1 MTEYFGVNV
10 EDIFDSMTD
19 RFRPEGAKDVTASF
33 GYDIKEIG
41 MWKLDVANGEMNLS
55 TKDDLS
61 GCDVVMHTDG
71 KTFVGITIGKMD
83 GMEMITA
90 GKIKIDGDM
99 MKFGVTA
106 QLFTK
111 FTVPGEEVEPEQE
124 LPRLNRTISV
134 KQKFATGPVM
144 GKFLKGLQEKKI
156 LAIKCPECGRLQ
168 SPPREVC
175 AICRVRNDE
184 WVEVGPGG
192 EMRMMEYC
200 FYASPDPLTGE
211 SRETPYGAI
220 GILLDGCKDEEVFWH
235 LLNPEQLDKVKMGIV
250 LGSEV
255 RKGSRLKPVWAE
267 NRTGSVGDIKY
278 FEIDE

>member
-1 MTEYFGVNV
+1 MPLTLEEF
-10 EDIFDSMTD
+10 E
-19 RFRPEGAKDVTASF
+19 KK
-33 GYDIKEIG
+33 YDIVYKPQDIE
-41 MWKLDVANGEMNLS
+41 E
-55 TKDDLS
+55 
-61 GCDVVMHTDG
+61 
-71 KTFVGITIGKMD
+71 
-83 GMEMITA
+83 
-90 GKIKIDGDM
+90 
-99 MKFGVTA
+99 GVSIY
-106 QLFTK
+106 
-111 FTVPGEEVEPEQE
+111 P
-124 LPRLNRTISV
+124 RTILV
-134 KQKFATGPVM
+134 P
-144 GKFLKGLQEKKI
+144 
-156 LAIKCPECGRLQ
+156 KCPECGRLQ

-175 AICRVRNDE
+175 AICRVRNEE
-184 WVEVGPGG
+184 WVEIGPGG

-255 RKGSRLKPVWAE
+255 RKGSRVKPVWAE